1 MSIRLRLV
9 LLIGFFLGMVFASVV
24 TINVWISGAKD
35 DTAIID
41 LSGKQRMLSQKMV
54 KEAMFN
60 LAGFDQ
66 SADFANTRKAFE
78 SGLNA
83 LMNGS
88 TSLGIEAT
96 SNKAIR
102 SSLDTQQRTW
112 REFERLI
119 DALTKDSTK
128 AEYKAVYDSSLS
140 LLRDANNTVKLYEQA
155 AASSISTLRIM
166 TFSFLFVSLIAAV
179 AGYLYLKVFVIDR
192 ITKIHHA
199 SESIVREK
207 DLTLRID
214 VNEDD
219 EIGATARAFNS
230 MIESFAQVNYET
242 RDLEKE
248 LQKQLEM
255 MSITTQE
262 NSHSMDTQRSEIIQV
277 STAVNEMASTVQEV
291 ARNTQEA
298 SNVASKAQGEANHGS
313 ELLEDSMKL
322 THSLADEVRGAS
334 ENIEKLAL
342 ASDSIGGIADTISTI
357 AEQTN
362 LLALNA
368 AIEAARAGEQGRGFA
383 VVADE
388 VRTLAQRTQDA
399 TSEIHRLIT
408 TLQETTQASVG
419 TMENSKARSEQ
430 GVEQAEHMAVALKA
444 IIESVQNLSNI
455 NHQIA
460 VAAEEQS
467 AVAED
472 INQNIVRIESKADN
486 TFSNAKAT
494 AEYTENLSTMA
505 QQLRQ
510 RLLEYRV

>member
-1 MSIRLRLV
+1 MSIKFRLI
-9 LLIGFFLGMVFASVV
+9 LLISFFLGMVLA
-24 TINVWISGAKD
+24 NVLTVNAWIAGAKD
-35 DTAIID
+35 YTAIID
-41 LSGKQRMLSQKMV
+41 TAGKQRMLSQKMA
-54 KEAMFN
+54 KELLFTF
-60 LAGFDQ
+60 AGYDHL
-66 SADFANTRKAFE
+66 SDFKKTKSDFE
-78 SGLNA
+78 AGLNT
-83 LMNGS
+83 LKNGDV
-88 TSLGIEAT
+88 SLGI
-96 SNKAIR
+96 KAASDAVIR
-102 SSLDTQQRTW
+102 SSLNTVQKTW
-112 REFERLI
+112 EDFDRKLSKLSKNSPSEEFE
-119 DALTKDSTK
+119 
-128 AEYKAVYDSSLS
+128 EVYDMSLA
-140 LLRDANNTVKLYEQA
+140 LLKDANNTVRLYENA
-155 AASSISTLRIM
+155 AENSISRLRLI
-166 TFSFLFVSLIAAV
+166 TFCFLIISIGAAFG
-179 AGYLYLKVFVIDR
+179 GYWFLKIYVIDR
-192 ITKIHHA
+192 IEKIQYT
-199 SESIVREK
+199 SEIIAKNK
-207 DLTLRID
+207 DLTVRID
-214 VNEDD
+214 VKDND
-219 EIGATARAFNS
+219 EIGATAIAFNA
-230 MIESFAQVNYET
+230 MIESFGAVNGET
-242 RDLEKE
+242 RALERE

-255 MSITTQE
+255 LSITTQE
-262 NSHSMDTQRSEIIQV
+262 NSHSMDTQRNEIIHV

-298 SNVASKAQGEANHGS
+298 SNVASKAEEEANHGS
-313 ELLEDSMKL
+313 ELLENSMKL

-388 VRTLAQRTQDA
+388 VRTLAQRTQEA
-399 TSEIHRLIT
+399 TSEIHRLIS

-430 GVEQAEHMAVALKA
+430 GVEQAEHMAIALKA

-486 TFSNAKAT
+486 TFSNAEAT
-494 AEYTENLSTMA
+494 ARYTENLSSMA

-510 RLLEYRV
+510 RLLEYNI